1 MIISDLNLLETVEA
15 ANVVGGIFLGTGKYN
30 KSTTL
35 YVKEVVDIKKDVDV
49 KVDLKGNL
57 ATAEAEAVGKNTVT
71 QTFAFTTPYS
81 SNSTSIAATDD

>member
-15 ANVVGGIFLGTGKYN
+15 ANVVGGIYLGKGDYN

-35 YVKEVVDIKKDVDV
+35 YVNELVKIKKNVDV

-57 ATAEAEAVGKNTVT
+57 ATAEAEAVGKDTVT
-71 QTFAFTTPYS
+71 QTFAFTTPFS
-81 SNSTSIAATDD
+81 SSSTSIAATDD